1 MGVAYRA
8 GAVRLRSSP
17 REPALRHARLCYNH
31 LAGDKGVQIFDSLI
45 RRGFLITENE
55 ILAMTKAGE
64 AFFREFGIKVDAVA
78 KRRRP
83 LCRGCLDWSA
93 RRHHLAGGL
102 GAALLAGIFELG
114 WARCAMNSRVE
125 PQTAGSRRA

>member
-1 MGVAYRA
+1 M
-8 GAVRLRSSP
+8 RLRSSP

-64 AFFREFGIKVDAVA
+64 AFFREFGIKIDAVA

-83 LCRGCLDWSA
+83 LCEDAWTGA
-93 RRHHLAGGL
+93 RVGTTWP
-102 GAALLAGIFELG
+102 AA
-114 WARCAMNSRVE
+114 
-125 PQTAGSRRA
+125 